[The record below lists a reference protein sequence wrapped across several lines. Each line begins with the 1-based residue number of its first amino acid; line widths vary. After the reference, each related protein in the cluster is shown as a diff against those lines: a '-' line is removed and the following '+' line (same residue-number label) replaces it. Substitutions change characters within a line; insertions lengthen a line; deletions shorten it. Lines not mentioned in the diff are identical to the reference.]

1 MALLYPGPTMVVL
14 AGTAGGLVDVGAG
27 VVADLAGH
35 DVSAV
40 NDGWA
45 LIDRRAVARLAV
57 VAAGAAAGAGPGA
70 PAPGWA
76 TPTCVAAAPGDP
88 SGAALVGTAGAH
100 LLRVAAAWERVEA
113 FERADGRRDWYT
125 PWGGPPDVRSVSTA
139 PDGTVL
145 VNVHVG
151 GILRSADGGASWAPT
166 IDIHADVHQVVA
178 LDGGR
183 AVAACAEGLA
193 TSDDGGATWSL
204 HDGGLHATYA
214 RSVAVA
220 GKTVLIGVSTGPD
233 GRQAAVY
240 RRPLSGEAPLER
252 CGNGLPEDLGGNVD
266 TFRLAGAPDGTAAFA
281 TVDGRVFVS
290 ADEGAT
296 WEQAGERLPAV
307 RCLVVA

>member
-1 MALLYPGPTMVVL
+1 MVVL
-14 AGTAGGLVDVGAG
+14 AGTAAGLVDVGAG
-27 VVADLAGH
+27 AVVHLAGH
-35 DVSAV
+35 DVHAV
-40 NDGWA
+40 QDGWA
-45 LIDRRAVARLAV
+45 LVDRREV
-57 VAAGAAAGAGPGA
+57 VRQAAPTAGGGPGA

-76 TPTCVAAAPGDP
+76 TLTCLAAAPDDP
-88 SGAALVGTAGAH
+88 GGAALVGTAGAH
-100 LLRVAAAWERVEA
+100 LLRAAAAWERVEA
-113 FERADGRRDWYT
+113 FEHAGGRPGWYT
-125 PWGGPPDVRSVSTA
+125 PWGGPPDVRSLSTA

-166 IDIHADVHQVVA
+166 IDIDADVHQVVA

-183 AVAACAEGLA
+183 AVAACAQGLA

-204 HDGGLHATYA
+204 HDDGLHATYA

-220 GKTVLIGVSTGPD
+220 GRTALVGVSSGPD
-233 GRQAAVY
+233 GGQAAVY
-240 RRPLSGEAPLER
+240 RRPLAAEAPLDR
-252 CGNGLPEDLGGNVD
+252 CRSGLPEDLGGNVD

-281 TVDGRVFVS
+281 TADGRVFVS

-296 WEQAGERLPAV
+296 WEQSGERLPAV